1 VERFVTLLFSEFRFH
16 SKGDIGSSAE
26 GCGGSKR
33 TTSSLKR
40 RSLLRAMAKDS
51 MLIMLNS
58 VKEVSGNEAGLGADW
73 TVLKKQILVHM
84 TL

>member
-1 VERFVTLLFSEFRFH
+1 
-16 SKGDIGSSAE
+16 
-26 GCGGSKR
+26 
-33 TTSSLKR
+33 
-40 RSLLRAMAKDS
+40 MAKDS